1 MTISFSLKGLEPM
14 SVRIG
19 RVVVAAAGI
28 ATLALALYRMPV
40 WLDAWSTTAVVVAV
54 TSALAGLV
62 LAVGIAV
69 RGSVRAVE
77 RAAAEISLLVCALVA
92 AEAILL
98 LRAPE
103 KWSDDPLVQQSIVHE
118 RAARAEGI
126 AYDGRL
132 PAEVVGELQAQGLDA
147 VPGFA
152 STLMAN
158 AAVATAIRERGLL
171 PLSNVANA
179 LVVEC
184 NEGPGYFQF
193 RSDEFGF
200 NNPPGL
206 AAGPVDIA
214 VIGESM
220 ALGHCV
226 SPSASAVDLV
236 RARFPRTANF
246 GIAGA
251 RVLSQLGVFR
261 EYVEPLEPKVV
272 VWFVNV
278 NFAEPQ
284 YESDRPRLMRYLD
297 DATFSQGLRRR
308 QRDVDSFVREVT
320 VPLRLRRDHALREEL
335 DGPFPF
341 PFDRV
346 IKLSEIRG
354 VVDSQSAIRRP
365 PALPDL
371 SQFERALH
379 RVTETAGRWGGSVI
393 ALILPSYALSV
404 GRPGDVARYNAV
416 ADVLRASSVTVVDGV
431 ALFAAEPDSLSLY
444 TLRMDNHPNERGHA
458 VLAEALIEAID
469 SKERS

>member
-1 MTISFSLKGLEPM
+1 MEPA

-19 RVVVAAAGI
+19 RALVAAAGV
-28 ATLALALYRMPV
+28 ATLALALYRIPV
-40 WLDAWSTTAVVVAV
+40 WLDAWSGSAVVVAI
-54 TSALAGLV
+54 TSAVAALV

-69 RGSVRAVE
+69 RGSGRAVE
-77 RAAAEISLLVCALVA
+77 RAATEISFLGCALVA

-103 KWSDDPLVQQSIVHE
+103 KWSDDPLVQQLIVHE
-118 RAARAEGI
+118 HAARAEGI

-132 PAEVVGELQAQGLDA
+132 PAEVVGDLQAQGLDA

-152 STLMAN
+152 STMMRN

-179 LVVEC
+179 VVVEC

-206 AAGPVDIA
+206 AAGPVDVA
-214 VIGESM
+214 VIGESL

-226 SPSASAVDLV
+226 APSTSAVDLV

-246 GIAGA
+246 GIAGS

-278 NFAEPQ
+278 NFAEPR
-284 YESDRPRLMRYLD
+284 YESERPRLMRYLD
-297 DATFSQGLRRR
+297 DASFSQGLRRR
-308 QRDVDSFVREVT
+308 QHDVDTFIREVA
-320 VPLRLRRDHALREEL
+320 VPMSLRRDYALREEL
-335 DGPFPF
+335 EAPSPF

-346 IKLSEIRG
+346 ITLAEVRR

-371 SQFERALH
+371 SQFERAVD
-379 RVTETAGRWGGSVI
+379 RVTETTGRWGGGVV
-393 ALILPSYALSV
+393 AVILPSYELSV
-404 GRPGDVARYNAV
+404 GQPSYVARYNAV
-416 ADVLRASSVTVVDGV
+416 AEVLRASSATVVDGV
-431 ALFAAEPDSLSLY
+431 ALFAAEPDALGLY

-458 VLAEALIEAID
+458 LLAEALIHAID
-469 SKERS
+469 SKEKS